1 MCEIAREERTSDT
14 LCFGWP
20 TYRTCT
26 VTWKLREW
34 MEITVHLEVIA
45 QAMRFVGTCAG
56 ECGRMEPLPQC
67 VAFHHEACLVCAAGR
82 IKWCQVS
89 H

>member
-1 MCEIAREERTSDT
+1 MCEIAREERASDT

-45 QAMRFVGTCAG
+45 QTMRFVGTCAG
-56 ECGRMEPLPQC
+56 ECGRMEPLPNVLPSTMKHVWFVLQ
-67 VAFHHEACLVCAAGR
+67 AE
-82 IKWCQVS
+82 
-89 H
+89 